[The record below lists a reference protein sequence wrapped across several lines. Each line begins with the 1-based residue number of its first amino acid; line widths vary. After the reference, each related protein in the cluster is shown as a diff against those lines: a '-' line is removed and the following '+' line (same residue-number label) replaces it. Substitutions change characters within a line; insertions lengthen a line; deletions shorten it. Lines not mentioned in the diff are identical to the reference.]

1 VDPYTE
7 IDNAMRTI
15 LGVGQRRNPSN
26 PSGLASAQGLAF
38 NSANPAYPAIPT
50 NPGAQTLPGGAA
62 ITGTNQ
68 APMAFNPQPLNLEE
82 GDTSE
87 AAFSI
92 NKLTGTLYVK
102 ARPSKIRAV
111 EKMLANVRGMLRKQ
125 VYIEAQIVDVQLSD
139 NFEFGVDW
147 SLLRGNLASG
157 FSPTAANVSGA
168 TGALT
173 NIDALLSGR
182 SITIPSQNIGNLN
195 GQSLGVGYQG
205 GTAGVVLSALRAFGN
220 LRVLS
225 NPNVQVR
232 NGSPALLSVGTSSR
246 YVARSSSTQST
257 PGGGA
262 STVTSDVQTD
272 SVFSG
277 VMVGVLPFIRDDGR
291 IELLINPM
299 QSEVDAKSLQ
309 LVSVNDTN
317 RVTLPVVSYKGM
329 TTTLNVGDGDV
340 VVVGGL
346 IDQRSSDNDRGAPGL
361 SDVPVLGKLFSNIA
375 NTHNSR
381 ELVVVLR
388 VRIL

>member
-1 VDPYTE
+1 
-7 IDNAMRTI
+7 
-15 LGVGQRRNPSN
+15 
-26 PSGLASAQGLAF
+26 
-38 NSANPAYPAIPT
+38 
-50 NPGAQTLPGGAA
+50 
-62 ITGTNQ
+62 
-68 APMAFNPQPLNLEE
+68 
-82 GDTSE
+82 
-87 AAFSI
+87 
-92 NKLTGTLYVK
+92 
-102 ARPSKIRAV
+102 
-111 EKMLANVRGMLRKQ
+111 MLRKQ

-157 FSPTAANVSGA
+157 FGPTAGNISGA

-182 SITIPSQNIGNLN
+182 SITIPSQNVGSAG
-195 GQSLGVGYQG
+195 GQSLGVGYLG
-205 GTAGVVLSALRAFGN
+205 STAGVVLNALRAFGN

-277 VMVGVLPFIRDDGR
+277 VMVGVLPFVRDDGR